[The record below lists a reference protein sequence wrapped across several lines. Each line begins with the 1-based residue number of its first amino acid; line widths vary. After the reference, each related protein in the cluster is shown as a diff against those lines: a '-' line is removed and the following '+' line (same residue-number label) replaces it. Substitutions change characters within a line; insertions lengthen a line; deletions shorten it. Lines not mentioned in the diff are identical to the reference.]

1 MKKKFLLL
9 TKIIG
14 LAVFYILVFIASVF
28 FTMSILIKGE
38 ELKAPDMRGKSLNEA
53 YKIAT
58 ESGVYLKRIL
68 GNYGKQYK
76 PLTVINQFPAP
87 GVKIKEKS
95 FIQVFVTSEIVEVIM
110 PELVGYSLRESE
122 KILRDND
129 LRKRYISYM
138 EARDVPVDFVIS
150 QSVPP
155 GARVVSDS
163 GIDIL
168 VSRGRREQAYIM
180 PDVIGKRLE
189 TVENHFAEMG
199 LQISEKVSVSY
210 PGLEP
215 GIVIKQNPTSGFR
228 INSKARITIEVSE

>member
-1 MKKKFLLL
+1 
-9 TKIIG
+9 
-14 LAVFYILVFIASVF
+14 
-28 FTMSILIKGE
+28 
-38 ELKAPDMRGKSLNEA
+38 
-53 YKIAT
+53 
-58 ESGVYLKRIL
+58 
-68 GNYGKQYK
+68 
-76 PLTVINQFPAP
+76 
-87 GVKIKEKS
+87 
-95 FIQVFVTSEIVEVIM
+95 
-110 PELVGYSLRESE
+110 YSLRESE

-138 EARDVPVDFVIS
+138 DARDVPVDFVIS

-189 TVENHFAEMG
+189 KVEEYFSGMG
-199 LQISEKVSVSY
+199 LQISEKATVSY

-215 GIVIKQNPTSGFR
+215 GIVIKQAPTSGFR